1 MIRYFT
7 DASYSPQ
14 TGLGVIV
21 IKKVIDKEV
30 IDYIQNYQGFKNS
43 ELEKIGIDFCIHNGK
58 IEHPNTEIQI
68 FTDCE
73 SSLSNYTLLPDVSV
87 QWIRGHL
94 PKRDRIQEN
103 DQFFREVDLK
113 ARKELRKLVLI
124 HNSNK

>member
-58 IEHPNTEIQI
+58 TEHPNTEIQI

-94 PKRDRIQEN
+94 PKRDRIHEN